1 MKYHK
6 FCNCLSHRVFPA
18 PRGKEMENQSFREF
32 ISRKDTPTRATGRET
47 GGIEPSRRRF
57 AGTQA
62 RIQGGASDGSLSEAT
77 SDSLD
82 TPWTGFKE
90 NGT

>member
-1 MKYHK
+1 M
-6 FCNCLSHRVFPA
+6 FL
-18 PRGKEMENQSFREF
+18 GEF
-32 ISRKDTPTRATGRET
+32 IFPKNTPTRAAGRET
-47 GGIEPSRRRF
+47 RGIEPSRRRF

-62 RIQGGASDGSLSEAT
+62 RIQGVGSAGGASDGSLSEAT